1 MILYS
6 QRTTS
11 EDGLTPLHQEFGYIR
26 VRPNNLLEMALC
38 DPAGTFFFLPKAAFY
53 LFAFVSLETKK
64 TGFTSERFLTPTAGL
79 AYVLEGTF
87 DAESKIVQLKTRSIA
102 SSTSAKEVKEVTRE
116 LKFTGSNLRYSF
128 GSQWFLRPDL
138 SITRYTLSMAAMGH
152 PLQEHLKAVLER
164 VE

>member
-26 VRPNNLLEMALC
+26 VRPNNLLEMTLC
-38 DPAGTFFFLPKAAFY
+38 DPAGTFFSFPKLRFIYLPLYHWKQ
-53 LFAFVSLETKK
+53 KN
-64 TGFTSERFLTPTAGL
+64 GFTSERFLTPTAGL

-102 SSTSAKEVKEVTRE
+102 SSSSAKEVKEVTRE